1 MVRFGSARLVR
12 TDVGRAHKLQWLV
25 SGVADPGHYL
35 RSLYFRR
42 ALESLEGT
50 FEEILDAGCGS
61 GDYTFYLAKR
71 FPQATVTAFD
81 IDEQTISRNRRVQ
94 RKMGIRNVSF
104 HVRDVSTLT
113 ESDKYDLIVCIDVLE
128 HIKDVETAVR
138 SLKTALAPRGY
149 LYIHMPARRYRPV
162 PFSRFLSSF
171 HRWAEREHIGR
182 LLTKEE
188 LRGLLGDNGLS
199 VLACRS
205 TFSYFAGEMAV
216 SLFSLFFEQSKVNFL
231 MQGLMFPIARCLCY
245 FDPLVSEQ
253 KGFGVAALAQ
263 KAP

>member
-12 TDVGRAHKLQWLV
+12 ADVGWAHKLQWLV

-71 FPQATVTAFD
+71 FPQANVTAFD

-94 RKMGIRNVSF
+94 CKMGIRNVTF
-104 HVRDVSTLT
+104 QVHDVTTLT

-128 HIKDVETAVR
+128 HIEHLESAVR
-138 SLKTALAPRGY
+138 SLRTALAPRGY

-162 PFSRFLSSF
+162 PLSRFLSSF
-171 HRWAEREHIGR
+171 HRWADKEHIGR

-188 LRGLLGDNGLS
+188 LQDVLHANGLD
-199 VLACRS
+199 VLACRN
-205 TFSYFAGEMAV
+205 TFSYLTGEMAV
-216 SLFSLFFEQSKVNFL
+216 SLFNLFFDQSKLNFL

-245 FDPLVSEQ
+245 FDPLISGRQ
-253 KGFGVAALAQ
+253 GFGVAVVSQ
-263 KAP
+263 KNS